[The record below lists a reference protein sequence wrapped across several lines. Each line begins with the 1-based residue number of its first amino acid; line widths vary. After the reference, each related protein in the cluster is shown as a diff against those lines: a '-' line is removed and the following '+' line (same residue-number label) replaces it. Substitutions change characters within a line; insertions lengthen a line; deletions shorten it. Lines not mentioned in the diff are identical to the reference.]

1 MTKLCLSYVCLF
13 SRNYFM
19 QGCSVFRG
27 LRLSGLLRVFLGYAS
42 PLSALLPGLALS
54 AWGIEGTKKPAEH
67 PVRGLKPVHH
77 L

>member
-1 MTKLCLSYVCLF
+1 MPQLCMLIQPKLFYAGLFRLSEASGGAV
-13 SRNYFM
+13 S
-19 QGCSVFRG
+19 SVFF
-27 LRLSGLLRVFLGYAS
+27 SVTH
-42 PLSALLPGLALS
+42 PLIRAPPGARPS